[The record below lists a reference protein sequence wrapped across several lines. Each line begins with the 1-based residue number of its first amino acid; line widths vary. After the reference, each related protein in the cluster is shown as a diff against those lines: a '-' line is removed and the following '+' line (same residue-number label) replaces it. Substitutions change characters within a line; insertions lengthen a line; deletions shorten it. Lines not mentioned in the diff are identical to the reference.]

1 MSYLIHARL
10 ERHRRRYGPLWSREA
25 RRGHHRFQAPSR
37 REPDRVGRGRDPRG
51 GQEARKGIEG
61 GMGVLTAPAPSALS
75 KEQAGI
81 QFLDEAADGGE
92 RTFKEAC
99 KSGV

>member
-1 MSYLIHARL
+1 
-10 ERHRRRYGPLWSREA
+10 
-25 RRGHHRFQAPSR
+25 
-37 REPDRVGRGRDPRG
+37 
-51 GQEARKGIEG
+51 
-61 GMGVLTAPAPSALS
+61 MGVLTEPAPSALS